1 MYKRKYLLLIILII
15 CFLAREKVYEYL
27 IKLEDFTKIE
37 DNIKSIKSDNENNLA
52 LELNNAYNYN
62 FLTNYNLEY
71 SKVLYR
77 DIYNLK
83 NEITIYK
90 GKNNNIKENNLV
102 INDLGLV
109 GVVTKVNEN
118 SSVVRL
124 LTNNKTNISVKIG
137 DYYGILKYQDNK
149 LVVEGINNKSNISI
163 GDEVKTSDIA
173 ILPENIL
180 IGYVTNLSMDKYE
193 IERVIEL
200 SSVVDFNSLKYV
212 SVITSLRGKE

>member
-109 GVVTKVNEN
+109 GVVIKVNEN

-124 LTNNKTNISVKIG
+124 LTNSKTNISVKIG

-180 IGYVTNLSMDKYE
+180 IGYVTNLGMDKYE

>member
-200 SSVVDFNSLKYV
+200 SSVVDFNNLKYV
-212 SVITSLRGKE
+212 SVMTSLRGEE